1 MFAATFAGLTLHRL
15 MLQRKNKQIEKAENE
30 GTSIYPM
37 GFRLLL

>member
-1 MFAATFAGLTLHRL
+1 MFCATAIGLVAHRL

-30 GTSIYPM
+30 GTSIFPM